1 MEGKKALIFDY
12 RRHYFM
18 SDAKKIVFSIR
29 LSEGEYKHLRAQA
42 EAAGMTLGAFMRA
55 KALREGGGSNG

>member
-1 MEGKKALIFDY
+1 
-12 RRHYFM
+12 M
-18 SDAKKIVFSIR
+18 SDSKKIVFSIR

-55 KALREGGGSNG
+55 KALREEGGSNG